1 MTFYVGVIKLDAMLE
16 FQIISLLFILLID
29 DVRPFDHK
37 KVKVRFYPV
46 LANVRKRF
54 LFGRFPGL
62 ACLFSGKS
70 NM

>member
-1 MTFYVGVIKLDAMLE
+1 MTFDVCVIKLDAMLE
-16 FQIISLLFILLID
+16 FHITSLLFILLID

-37 KVKVRFYPV
+37 KVKVHFYPV
-46 LANVRKRF
+46 LHSVRKIL

-62 ACLFSGKS
+62 ACLSSSTS

>member
-1 MTFYVGVIKLDAMLE
+1 MLE

-29 DVRPFDHK
+29 DVRPFDHNE
-37 KVKVRFYPV
+37 VKVRFYPV
-46 LANVRKRF
+46 LPNVRKRL

-62 ACLFSGKS
+62 ACLSSGKS